1 MIFSQN
7 GIELLKEL
15 EGIKLT
21 VYHDIAGLPTIGVG
35 HLLTRDELSSGKINI
50 LGVLYKY
57 GDGITETQAERL
69 LAHDV
74 AFAEGA
80 VSACG
85 AELTQNQFDALV
97 CFVFNIGR
105 NAFAQST
112 LRKYLSAGE
121 LSEVPTQ
128 MRRWVHAGG
137 KMSTGLANRRE
148 KEIKLFSTN

>member
-1 MIFSQN
+1 MIFSQK
-7 GIELLKEL
+7 GIELFKEL
-15 EGIKLT
+15 EGVKLT

-57 GDGITETQAERL
+57 ADGITETQAERL

-74 AFAEGA
+74 ALPEAA
-80 VSACG
+80 VNACCV
-85 AELTQNQFDALV
+85 ELTQNQFDALV

-112 LRKYLSAGE
+112 LRKYLAAGE
-121 LSEVPTQ
+121 LVEVPAQ
-128 MRRWVHAGG
+128 MRRWIHAGG

-148 KEIKLFSTN
+148 KEIKLFLTN